1 MDSLKSGWTP
11 YVYYTTLYTVP
22 RYTKFMRIY
31 WVHFLAEW
39 ENQSNQQLRKKK
51 SWIQSLAPKYS
62 D

>member
-11 YVYYTTLYTVP
+11 YVYYTTPYSVP
-22 RYTKFMRIY
+22 RYTVFMRIY

-39 ENQSNQQLRKKK
+39 ENQSNRQLRKKK
-51 SWIQSLAPKYS
+51 SRIQGLAPKYS